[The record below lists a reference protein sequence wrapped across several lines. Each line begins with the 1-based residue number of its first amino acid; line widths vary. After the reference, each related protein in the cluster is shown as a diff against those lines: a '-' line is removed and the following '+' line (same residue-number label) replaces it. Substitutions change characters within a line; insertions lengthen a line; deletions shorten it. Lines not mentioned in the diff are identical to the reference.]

1 MYYKD
6 IKFES
11 LRVISDIPYQIPY
24 SATETD
30 ILLYVKS
37 HKKKLTKDI
46 LDDYIEV
53 AILSANIG
61 HIERAM
67 FIEIYKKEKLDLSIE
82 EIIEYSPMIYSEG
95 NGYSG
100 KPVHAIL
107 SHIANKLI
115 LTEDMVI
122 SITKE
127 LNIKHGNYLI
137 GLSMIDMIMDHN
149 HPVKLDPTFIE
160 EIHDGVGGGWGLLGN
175 INKII
180 GEQVLVGSKAYE
192 SNEYKVYKRDYNIDK
207 ILEE

>member
-11 LRVISDIPYQIPY
+11 LRAISNIPYHIPY
-24 SATETD
+24 SASEKD
-30 ILLYVKS
+30 IVMYVKTY
-37 HKKKLTKDI
+37 KKKLTKDI

-53 AILSANIG
+53 AILSTNIRSS
-61 HIERAM
+61 EKEM
-67 FIEIYKKEKLDLSIE
+67 FLEIYKKEKLDLSIE
-82 EIIEYSPMIYSEG
+82 EIIDYSPMVYSES

-100 KPVHAIL
+100 NSVHVIL
-107 SHIANKLI
+107 SHIVNKLV
-115 LTEDMVI
+115 LTEDIVT
-122 SITKE
+122 SIIKE

-137 GLSMIDMIMDHN
+137 GLSMIDMIMDHT

-160 EIHDGVGGGWGLLGN
+160 KIINNGGGWGILGN

-180 GEQVLVGSKAYE
+180 GENIVVGSNPYE